1 MINFTEE
8 YQVTDANGEDVYYE
22 DTEADAVK
30 LAKHLIRESLVN
42 GEWEGDPRLIKVS
55 KVMYEVEEFDR
66 VEKPLTLSSDNEDE
80 TGEHW
85 PTQCDFKCGY
95 QLVKAPCTIEH

>member
-42 GEWEGDPRLIKVS
+42 EEWEGDPRLIKVS
-55 KVMYEVEEFDR
+55 KVLYEVEEFDR
-66 VEKPLTLSSDNEDE
+66 VERPLQLSSDNEDGA
-80 TGEHW
+80 GEHW
-85 PTQCDFKCGY
+85 TEGCDFKCSY
-95 QLVKAPCTIEH
+95 RLVNL